1 MSKTKMAGGIV
12 KRSGGYAVKYYFEGK
27 QHWRGG
33 FKTKKQAESYRA
45 KILSEISDGVHKELK
60 DIPFDTFASRWLEE
74 KAQKVRPSTIDFYR
88 PVVKVN
94 LIPFLGSRKLKSI
107 DYSLLKKYVA
117 GKVAERRLSNRT
129 IGYHIMVL
137 KMIFKEAIKEG
148 YLKQNVAE
156 YIERPKAVKKEFRIL
171 TAEELQKFLDHVNP
185 RYKVLFLTASLTGLR
200 QGEVLGL
207 TWNDIDLKEGTL
219 TVRHAL
225 QRGKLVEPK
234 TEKAK
239 RTFSLP
245 SYLVSELRKHKLQ
258 SQPNP
263 LNLVFVN
270 RDGKPIDAA
279 NLYKQQFLPALAR
292 AGLPQ
297 VRFHDLRHGYASYCL
312 ALGQDLASVSARLGH
327 ANVTTTLST
336 YTHVVKRLQHE
347 HAEEVAGALLGNSIT
362 ANSKKSKL

>member
-1 MSKTKMAGGIV
+1 MAGGIV
-12 KRSGGYAVKYYFEGK
+12 KRGSTYGVKWYFEGK
-27 QHWRGG
+27 QRWKSFR
-33 FKTKKQAESYRA
+33 TKKEAEHFRARITTEMADGTYR
-45 KILSEISDGVHKELK
+45 ELK
-60 DIPFDTFASRWLEE
+60 DIPFNTFASRWLEE

-94 LIPFLGSRKLKSI
+94 LIPFFGGRKLKAI
-107 DYSLLKKYVA
+107 DYSLCKKYVA
-117 GKVAERRLSNRT
+117 SKVAEGRISNRT

-148 YLKQNVAE
+148 YLKQNVVE
-156 YIERPKAVKKEFRIL
+156 YIERPKAAEKEFRIL
-171 TAEELQKFLDHVNP
+171 SAEELQKFLEHVNP
-185 RYKVLFLTASLTGLR
+185 SYKVLFLTASLTGLR

-225 QRGKLVEPK
+225 QRGRLVEPK

-239 RTFSLP
+239 RTVSLP
-245 SYLVSELRKHKLQ
+245 FYLVSELRKHKLQ

-263 LNLVFVN
+263 LDLVFVN
-270 RDGKPIDAA
+270 GNGKPIDAA
-279 NLYKQQFLPALAR
+279 NIYKQQFLPALKR
-292 AGLPQ
+292 ASLPQ

-327 ANVTTTLST
+327 ASVTTTLST

-347 HAEEVAGALLGNSIT
+347 HAEEVAGVLLGNSVT
-362 ANSKKSKL
+362 SNSKK